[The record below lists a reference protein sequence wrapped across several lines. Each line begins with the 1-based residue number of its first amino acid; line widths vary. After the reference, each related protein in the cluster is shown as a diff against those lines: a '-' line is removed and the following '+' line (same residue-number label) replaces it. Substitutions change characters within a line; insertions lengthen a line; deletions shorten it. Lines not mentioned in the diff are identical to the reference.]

1 MNDTSNC
8 MYDIIMIHE
17 WDDAKNV
24 ANIAAG
30 RLGFE
35 GIYDFEWETAI
46 ITSSPGHGEFRLA
59 ALGLI
64 GDRLYHVVYTR
75 REDRMRIISLRPASR
90 KERDRYVREGEGDS
104 YSDG

>member
-1 MNDTSNC
+1 
-8 MYDIIMIHE
+8 MYDVIMTYE
-17 WDDAKNV
+17 WDDAKNA

-35 GIYDFEWETAI
+35 TIYDFEWETAL
-46 ITSSPGHGEFRLA
+46 ITVSPRRSEFRLA

-75 REDRMRIISLRPASR
+75 REDRRRIISLRPASR
-90 KERDRYVREGEGDS
+90 KERDRYVRERDS

>member
-1 MNDTSNC
+1 
-8 MYDIIMIHE
+8 MYDIIMIYE
-17 WDDAKNV
+17 WDDAKNA

-35 GIYDFEWETAI
+35 AINNFEWETAI
-46 ITSSPGHGEFRLA
+46 ITHSPRHGELRLA

-64 GDRLYHVVYTR
+64 GDRLHHVVYSR
-75 REDRMRIISLRPASR
+75 REDRRRIISLRPASR
-90 KERDRYVREGEGDS
+90 KERDRYVRERAKGS

>member
-1 MNDTSNC
+1 MR
-8 MYDIIMIHE
+8 YE
-17 WDDAKNV
+17 WDGAKNA

-35 GIYDFEWETAI
+35 AVYDFEWETAVI
-46 ITSSPGHGEFRLA
+46 ASSNRHGEIRLA

-64 GDRLYHVVYTR
+64 DDRLYHVVYTR
-75 REDRMRIISLRPASR
+75 REDRRRIISLRPASR
-90 KERDRYVREGEGDS
+90 KERDRYVRERARGS

>member
-1 MNDTSNC
+1 
-8 MYDIIMIHE
+8 MIYE
-17 WDDAKNV
+17 WDDAKNA

-35 GIYDFEWETAI
+35 AIDDFEWETAI
-46 ITSSPGHGEFRLA
+46 INSSPRRGESRLA

-75 REDRMRIISLRPASR
+75 REDRRRIISLRPASR
-90 KERDRYVREGEGDS
+90 KERDRYVQERER
-104 YSDG
+104 YTHSDG